1 MSFVAV
7 NTQTTIVNAAFLQEV
22 KDSNLQLW
30 GVLRELREIR
40 IGDRDSKEASRQLVN
55 WLGELR
61 DCIALE
67 FSLEETYGFIE
78 SSPQTGSI
86 GAGSAARAKMQH
98 RELYLQLHEICEQA
112 EEAQYR
118 GTIGRDLPMYLGAFE
133 EFDACFRAHEELESE
148 LIRCG
153 LGISSSPVTTEN

>member
-1 MSFVAV
+1 MSSVAS
-7 NTQTTIVNAAFLQEV
+7 NTNTTIVNAAFLQEV

-30 GVLRELREIR
+30 SVLRELREIR
-40 IGDRDSKEASRQLVN
+40 IGDEPREAARQLVDK
-55 WLGELR
+55 LSELR
-61 DCIALE
+61 DSIGLE
-67 FSLEETYGFIE
+67 FSLEETYGFITGI
-78 SSPQTGSI
+78 PQVQPI
-86 GAGSAARAKMQH
+86 GVANADTAKNQH

-133 EFDACFRAHEELESE
+133 SFDTSFRAHEELEAE

-153 LGISSSPVTTEN
+153 LGVSRLDL

>member
-1 MSFVAV
+1 MASV
-7 NTQTTIVNAAFLQEV
+7 TSTTKTCVVNAAFLQEI

-30 GVLRELREIR
+30 ATLRHLRTLQLGQQESR
-40 IGDRDSKEASRQLVN
+40 IVAKQLVDR
-55 WLGELR
+55 LSELR
-61 DCIALE
+61 DCIGLE

-78 SSPQTGSI
+78 GGVSSTNFGV
-86 GAGSAARAKMQH
+86 ADASAAKTQH

-118 GTIGRDLPMYLGAFE
+118 GTITRDLPLYLGAFDA
-133 EFDACFRAHEELESE
+133 FDSSLRAHEELESE

-153 LGISSSPVTTEN
+153 LGGGSSRY